1 MAMSWTSTGLLG
13 TRKCSQRIG
22 VHALSGCDTVS
33 YPFGKGNKWTLKLM
47 GKEIPGLNQVDIQAH
62 GERDTWSQTSGHSS
76 SWGKRYLVSIKWTL
90 KLMGKEIP
98 GLNQVLT
105 DFCGQKSCTIMNDAH
120 AHVLHCRKKTP
131 TN

>member
-1 MAMSWTSTGLLG
+1 MAMSLTSAGLLG

-22 VHALSGCDTVS
+22 VHALSGCDTVL

-47 GKEIPGLNQVDIQAH
+47 GKE
-62 GERDTWSQTSGHSS
+62 
-76 SWGKRYLVSIKWTL
+76 
-90 KLMGKEIP
+90 MP